1 MSEDVSRASA
11 SSIDWRRLEEKL
23 EEIVTDS
30 TVTFEPATVANAR
43 EFLGLVRDKCPVPEI
58 AKGYWSTICFF
69 WPGLEFEVFSE
80 HVENYRYPSAGCID
94 IEHHARHPGEPF
106 SPDVISALP
115 G

>member
-11 SSIDWRRLEEKL
+11 SSTDWRRLEEKL
-23 EEIVTDS
+23 EAIVTDS
-30 TVTFEPATVANAR
+30 RVMFEPATVANAR

-80 HVENYRYPSAGCID
+80 HVEIYRFFDGRTD
-94 IEHHARHPGEPF
+94 IEHHSRNPGEPF
-106 SPDVISALP
+106 SPDVIAALP